1 MDVENYSNQMA
12 EEQTKKDI
20 TTVNQF
26 LLMINVLI
34 FLLIFVFSLFQPRTL
49 KLHFIFFLLCNRS
62 KNESKT
68 SQNGSQDIKNKV
80 PQDFVGR

>member
-49 KLHFIFFLLCNRS
+49 KLHFIFFCYATEVRM
-62 KNESKT
+62 KAKHRKMVVK
-68 SQNGSQDIKNKV
+68 I
-80 PQDFVGR
+80 